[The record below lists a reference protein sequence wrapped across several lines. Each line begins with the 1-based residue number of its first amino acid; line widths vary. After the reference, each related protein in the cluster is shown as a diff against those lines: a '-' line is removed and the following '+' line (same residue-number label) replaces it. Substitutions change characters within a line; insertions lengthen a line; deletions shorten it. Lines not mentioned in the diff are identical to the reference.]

1 MGARGACLEA
11 NLTHGLIDILPLR
24 PGHTLI
30 IPKTHISHVSNLPP
44 EVAAAMGTAV
54 SKVAK
59 ALTQGRCGFMMWT
72 RMNSCLWFSASQNTA
87 LNIVCNQEYAQ
98 SVPHVRIQMVFARV
112 SACSWPRWNIQV
124 HYHIIPAPQFE
135 ASQSDPPR
143 IGAQRQRV
151 AVPRT
156 MREMHQ
162 LEYEGRSELDQDE
175 GRELAERIRA
185 RL

>member
-1 MGARGACLEA
+1 MTSFIIKEHIDRKVHEEWRNDGRCTFCRVIDKELPSTVVYETDKVIAIL
-11 NLTHGLIDILPLR
+11 DILPLR

-59 ALTQGRCGFMMWT
+59 ALTQ
-72 RMNSCLWFSASQNTA
+72 ASQNTA

-98 SVPHVRIQMVFARV
+98 SVPH
-112 SACSWPRWNIQV
+112 V